1 MVRIRIWIRSNR
13 IADPVPDD
21 NQVLVQIIR
30 IRSNAH
36 DAIVSLFSFEFAPN
50 PFFSNTTL
58 TKTYALRENPDP
70 DSPLEYDGP
79 EIIR

>member
-1 MVRIRIWIRSNR
+1 
-13 IADPVPDD
+13 
-21 NQVLVQIIR
+21 
-30 IRSNAH
+30 
-36 DAIVSLFSFEFAPN
+36 LFSFEFAPN